1 MVVKDDSASQSP
13 HHCRPPEWPVV
24 SPGNIGVP
32 DFKADLAYMGFY
44 LELKIRNSSSYL
56 VREAVLRID
65 GKGPGI
71 EGQITRN
78 GVVPSREVKVG
89 PLFPGVDVV
98 EEVGIGARGGI
109 NGLDFITI
117 SARAVR
123 LTPPEQMRPAAEYPG
138 LTAEVFEVSVDENA
152 MDFRR
157 REDDGLGE
165 PRTASATSIGVRVRN
180 SGPATVDRV
189 RMSMTLCN
197 LCARTQPFVALGN
210 PSFSLPATM
219 TFFIMLRMGGCY
231 EGCCQGVG
239 RSIREQR
246 GDCRCRH
253 FAAVPQFAYRT
264 LHRAR
269 RPHGN
274 RRHGR
279 PLLRTHR
286 YFYSSRVSAG

>member
-78 GVVPSREVKVG
+78 GVVTSREVKVG

-189 RMSMTLCN
+189 RLKLTYWEEGRAGAAGSSDLYEAAEWIFDMP
-197 LCARTQPFVALGN
+197 RKDWN
-210 PSFSLPATM
+210 PYQLPDAP
-219 TFFIMLRMGGCY
+219 
-231 EGCCQGVG
+231 
-239 RSIREQR
+239 
-246 GDCRCRH
+246 D
-253 FAAVPQFAYRT
+253 AAITPAD
-264 LHRAR
+264 
-269 RPHGN
+269 
-274 RRHGR
+274 
-279 PLLRTHR
+279 PLLSGQSFEFTIVH
-286 YFYSSRVSAG
+286 YDGGPHDWAGCLDATSVEVTELRLRS